1 MMRFTLALLTLLFS
15 HPSFAGPETK
25 LLLVGGGN
33 RPAEAVQAF
42 SQWAGGASAQV
53 LIIGWASEIPEQYF
67 ETLTKDFEAQG
78 VHTFLKSLT
87 GPTNAEE
94 RTAFLSD
101 LEKASAVFFTGGNQN
116 RAMAVIDGMD
126 LRTPLTQKFLSGT
139 PFAGT
144 SAGTALM
151 ANQMMTGD
159 STAPVGL
166 GLGLFKKGMIDMHF
180 LVRNREPRLLAAM
193 SAARSHFGMGI
204 DEDAALAIYNSS
216 TAEVLSDRHVVFY
229 DQETDHDLVRVELK
243 HQERFNLSTWTQ
255 LFF

>member
-1 MMRFTLALLTLLFS
+1 MMRFTLVLLTLFFS
-15 HPSFAGPETK
+15 HTSFAGAETK

-33 RPAEAVQAF
+33 RPSEAIKAF
-42 SQWAGGASAQV
+42 SHWAGDEGAQI

-67 ETLTKDFEAQG
+67 ETLSKDFEAQG
-78 VHTFLKSLT
+78 VHHFLKSLA
-87 GPTNAEE
+87 GPSNTDE
-94 RTAFLSD
+94 RAAFLSD
-101 LEKASAVFFTGGNQN
+101 LKKATAVFFTGGNQN
-116 RAMAVIDGMD
+116 RAMAVIEEMN
-126 LRTPLTQKFLSGT
+126 LRNALTEKFLSGT

-151 ANQMMTGD
+151 ADQMITGEL
-159 STAPVGL
+159 SSPIGH
-166 GLGLFKKGMIDMHF
+166 GLGLFNKAVIDMHF

-193 SAARSHFGMGI
+193 NAAQTPFGMGI
-204 DEDAALAIYNSS
+204 DEDGALAIYNSS

-229 DQETDHDLVRVELK
+229 DQETNHALVRVELK